1 MVLIQIPAATG
12 NHVRLKNLLS
22 LLKASYSGQPTEEID
37 GLLCYRCSLEA
48 SIRRFLLD
56 CGASFSAGLAF
67 RRFMRLADGLAPSG
81 AEVLEALRPLGAPP
95 CVLRRRSHLRSFRIK
110 VAPRI
115 LTFHMRRLIFGPF
128 GFIKVSNP
136 VRYAEILHADDL
148 GLDGG
153 LYSLSSVMSHLGQAH
168 AGHFITHRVWP
179 KGTPLVEERSVPLC
193 TPSGKVVPWFRMD
206 SSLRILR
213 VLWHR
218 DVGCRLFGKSR
229 QTSKVWARAPNE
241 ICFPANTV
249 RVWPQ
254 DVIMLPPASTASI
267 PNGTGAPSPST
278 LCSSAS
284 ELWVAP
290 PAPLQSLCDSSIIS
304 DSEAQEPEPEPNQL
318 TRLPSLNPTMSFLA
332 GMEEEL
338 ALFRSPRAS
347 PRAPKPTSSPV
358 QSLRRM
364 LSEEQLQNL
373 TDLSDMEDPQVSKA
387 NIPGAD
393 LADLGVLG
401 VERPEIPS
409 GPLALSHVRAAAVGP
424 SELHLHF
431 MVPRSCA
438 HVVSETTLKD
448 LSAKSG
454 CNVWTTPPDDA
465 LTVVIVGTCSQC
477 ATAQKMLAD
486 FLQRDAKEPEL
497 LGTEAAELLK
507 CKVPYKLW
515 VEGET
520 KGKKVR

>member
-1 MVLIQIPAATG
+1 
-12 NHVRLKNLLS
+12 
-22 LLKASYSGQPTEEID
+22 
-37 GLLCYRCSLEA
+37 
-48 SIRRFLLD
+48 
-56 CGASFSAGLAF
+56 
-67 RRFMRLADGLAPSG
+67 
-81 AEVLEALRPLGAPP
+81 
-95 CVLRRRSHLRSFRIK
+95 
-110 VAPRI
+110 
-115 LTFHMRRLIFGPF
+115 
-128 GFIKVSNP
+128 
-136 VRYAEILHADDL
+136 
-148 GLDGG
+148 
-153 LYSLSSVMSHLGQAH
+153 
-168 AGHFITHRVWP
+168 
-179 KGTPLVEERSVPLC
+179 
-193 TPSGKVVPWFRMD
+193 
-206 SSLRILR
+206 
-213 VLWHR
+213 
-218 DVGCRLFGKSR
+218 
-229 QTSKVWARAPNE
+229 
-241 ICFPANTV
+241 
-249 RVWPQ
+249 
-254 DVIMLPPASTASI
+254 MLPPASTASI

-486 FLQRDAKEPEL
+486 FLQRDAKEPPLNSFTVVLFLCTEVLPAPRKLLELQEQSRATLEL
-497 LGTEAAELLK
+497 LPNEQEGRRPCIITGTLEAVLEAQRLIDAAALEAPAK
-507 CKVPYKLW
+507 RRR
-515 VEGET
+515 VEGT
-520 KGKKVR
+520 TLLS

>member
-364 LSEEQLQNL
+364 LSEEQL
-373 TDLSDMEDPQVSKA
+373 
-387 NIPGAD
+387 
-393 LADLGVLG
+393 
-401 VERPEIPS
+401 S